1 MKVELST
8 NKPIDYRDG
17 KRQKMTPTTAP
28 LRREIICQ
36 LEPLL
41 NDEISISLPTK
52 NNVSHSTSCNDR
64 DIPTVI
70 SIPNSSGSSTL
81 SESTLRGKNGRQLI
95 PKSQRSSILTYPLR
109 VVDQLRLCERIS
121 TQYQFSAGF
130 ECKHC
135 CGHEKWQ
142 RFPETFDEVCNDIM
156 AFREH
161 LNNECL
167 GCPQDT
173 RSYLNWIENG
183 YKRACHIGGTK
194 GYFRLTK
201 RLDKVATLVGMRL
214 DKEEAKGNE
223 ALAKARKHALMKKR
237 KCTHSVLESVGS
249 FD

>member
-8 NKPIDYRDG
+8 NKPIDHRDG
-17 KRQKMTPTTAP
+17 KRQKITHTTAP

-41 NDEISISLPTK
+41 NDEISIRSK
-52 NNVSHSTSCNDR
+52 KKSHSTSCNDR
-64 DIPTVI
+64 GIPTII
-70 SIPNSSGSSTL
+70 SIPNSSGSST
-81 SESTLRGKNGRQLI
+81 SSTSTLRGKNGRQLI

-121 TQYQFSAGF
+121 TQYQYTCGI

-161 LNNECL
+161 LNEC
-167 GCPQDT
+167 C
-173 RSYLNWIENG
+173 
-183 YKRACHIGGTK
+183 K
-194 GYFRLTK
+194 
-201 RLDKVATLVGMRL
+201 
-214 DKEEAKGNE
+214 
-223 ALAKARKHALMKKR
+223 
-237 KCTHSVLESVGS
+237 
-249 FD
+249 

>member
-1 MKVELST
+1 MKVELS
-8 NKPIDYRDG
+8 NKHIDHRDG
-17 KRQKMTPTTAP
+17 KRQKMSPTRAP
-28 LRREIICQ
+28 IRLEIISQ
-36 LEPLL
+36 LEPFLE
-41 NDEISISLPTK
+41 DEISTVRTK
-52 NNVSHSTSCNDR
+52 KNVSHSTSCNDR
-64 DIPTVI
+64 GIPTVI

-81 SESTLRGKNGRQLI
+81 SASTLRGKNGRQLI

-121 TQYQFSAGF
+121 TQYQYTAGF

>member
-1 MKVELST
+1 MKVELS
-8 NKPIDYRDG
+8 NKHIDHRDG
-17 KRQKMTPTTAP
+17 KRQKMSPTTAP
-28 LRREIICQ
+28 IRREIICQ
-36 LEPLL
+36 LEPFLE
-41 NDEISISLPTK
+41 DEISTVRTK
-52 NNVSHSTSCNDR
+52 KNVSHSTSCNDR
-64 DIPTVI
+64 GIPTVI
-70 SIPNSSGSSTL
+70 SIPNSSGSSSSTL
-81 SESTLRGKNGRQLI
+81 SASTLRGKNGRQLI

-121 TQYQFSAGF
+121 TQYQYAAGF

-135 CGHEKWQ
+135 CRHEKWQ

-223 ALAKARKHALMKKR
+223 ALAKARKHALIKKR